1 MSTPARRREERLE
14 VRLTAESKALLSKAA
29 DAENKS
35 ISAFVLDSGLTAA
48 AEALA
53 DRTEFSIS
61 SDSYNA
67 FLRVLDAPPVSK
79 PRLDRLLNTPSVL
92 D

>member
-29 DAENKS
+29 AAENKTV
-35 ISAFVLDSGLTAA
+35 SAFVLDSGLAAA

-53 DRTEFSIS
+53 DRTEFVIPL
-61 SDSYNA
+61 DSYNA
-67 FLRVLDAPPVSK
+67 FLEALDAPPTPK

-92 D
+92 E

>member
-1 MSTPARRREERLE
+1 MTSSARRREERLE
-14 VRLTAESKALLSKAA
+14 VRLTADAKALLQKAA
-29 DAENKS
+29 ASQNKN

-53 DRTEFSIS
+53 DRTEFTIPT
-61 SDSYNA
+61 DSYDA
-67 FLRVLDAPPVSK
+67 FLKALDAPPSSK
-79 PRLDRLLNTPSVL
+79 PRLDRLLNTPSVV